1 MLEPPGHPSRS
12 DAIGPSGRGILGTMS
27 SVSAARTVD
36 IGPERLER
44 WLGGFVERHGDV
56 VLSAVGDTLHVAAT
70 DGATATFD
78 PPFPPLPANWA
89 SSEPLAR
96 LVDHALRPRF
106 VGVLLVRLGGYAA
119 GAFNGDE
126 LVATKVGSRQV
137 HGRSSAGGWSQQRF
151 ARRREGQ
158 VQIALESAIT
168 NAVTILLPLL
178 PRFDAVV
185 TGGDRQAL
193 RTVLADNRL
202 AALRPLVTTRILDV
216 PDPKARVLRDSLP
229 ACRAVRVTIQEG

>member
-1 MLEPPGHPSRS
+1 
-12 DAIGPSGRGILGTMS
+12 MS

-44 WLGGFVERHGDV
+44 WLRGFVERHGDV
-56 VLSAVGDTLHVAAT
+56 VVSAVGDTLHVTAT
-70 DGATATFD
+70 DGATAVFD
-78 PPFPPLPANWA
+78 PPFPPLPDNWG
-89 SSEPLAR
+89 SSEPLAKF
-96 LVDHALRPRF
+96 VEHVTRPRF
-106 VGVLLVRLGGYAA
+106 IGVLLVRLGGYAA

-158 VQIALESAIT
+158 VKIALESAIT
-168 NAVTILLPLL
+168 NAATILLPLL
-178 PRFDAVV
+178 PQLDAVV

-193 RTVLADNRL
+193 RTVLADARL
-202 AALRPLVTTRILDV
+202 AAMRPLVTTRILDV
-216 PDPKARVLRDSLP
+216 PDPRARILRDSLS
-229 ACRAVRVTIQEG
+229 ACRAVRVTIDEAS